1 MPVNWLYNR
10 PDNMRRN
17 YLSNDVYNI
26 LEMDHIPDLTPSE
39 NRNHAINGTTVF
51 EELKSL
57 RLTSDRQPKVILFK
71 ILYLMVHKF

>member
-10 PDNMRRN
+10 PDNMRRS

-39 NRNHAINGTTVF
+39 NEDHVVNGSTVL
-51 EELKSL
+51 EGLKSL
-57 RLTSDRQPKVILFK
+57 RLTSDRQPKVIWFK
-71 ILYLMVHKF
+71 ILFPQGS